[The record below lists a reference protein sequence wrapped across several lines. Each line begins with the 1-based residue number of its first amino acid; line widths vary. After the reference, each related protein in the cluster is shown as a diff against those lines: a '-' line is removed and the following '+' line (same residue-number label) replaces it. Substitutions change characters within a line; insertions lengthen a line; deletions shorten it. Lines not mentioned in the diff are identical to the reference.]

1 MSMPGLPFPGFY
13 RHEARRAIGVG
24 QRRLTRLFGRRL
36 NLRFFE
42 NSFADGFAFA
52 RTRTLGGKHSVIIEN
67 FRRMSDIAKSTSSR
81 LPFSAH
87 AMKFSDFRVMMN
99 IETRMPH

>member
-1 MSMPGLPFPGFY
+1 MSIPGLPFPGFY

-52 RTRTLGGKHSVIIEN
+52 RTRTLGGKHSVITEN
-67 FRRMSDIAKSTSSR
+67 FRRMSHVAITSEQR
-81 LPFSAH
+81 LRVSDH
-87 AMKFSDFRVMMN
+87 AMKFSDFMN
-99 IETRMPH
+99 LMALETRLVH